1 MTSIPAVAPPSRSL
15 RQNISRFLFI
25 TIGTLVGAAS
35 VNIFMAPFDIAPG
48 GITGVG
54 IILNVLVGAPIG
66 AVVFIG
72 NIPIQYL
79 AYRMLG
85 GWRTVVW
92 TLYVVTL
99 YSFAIDFM
107 NPLFPTGGISDDVL
121 LNALFGGII
130 GGVGAG
136 LIYRGGA
143 TFGGTSTLARILQDR
158 YGTPLSSTYLYANIG
173 IVILA
178 GITLGWEGALYATV
192 VLVMEG
198 AASDYVMEG
207 PSVIRTAT
215 IITDHPA
222 DVSTAVLYQMG
233 RGVTGWEATGMF
245 TGRQRHML
253 FVSFGRSQVNT
264 LREVVLAADPAALII
279 IGHGHVAYGAGFRR
293 QIPKGNGVLKAPPLD
308 QNSSGQAKS
317 VEN

>member
-1 MTSIPAVAPPSRSL
+1 MSSTPTTTPPPRSL
-15 RQNISRFLFI
+15 RQNISRFAFI

-35 VNIFMAPFDIAPG
+35 VIIFMAPFDIAPG

-54 IILNVLVGAPIG
+54 IILNVLIGAPIG

-85 GWRTVVW
+85 GWRTVAW

-107 NPLFPTGGISDDVL
+107 TPLFPTGGISEDVL

-136 LIYRGGA
+136 LIYRGGG
-143 TFGGTSTLARILQDR
+143 TFGGTSTVARILQEK
-158 YGTPLSSTYLYANIG
+158 YGTPLSSTYLYANMG
-173 IVILA
+173 IVVLA

-215 IITDHPA
+215 IITDHPEA
-222 DVSTAVLYQMG
+222 VSTAVLYQMR

-245 TGRQRHML
+245 TGQKRHIL

-264 LREVVLAADPAALII
+264 LREIVLDADPAAFIV
-279 IGHGHVAYGAGFRR
+279 IGHGHVAYGQGFRR
-293 QIPKGNGVLKAPPLD
+293 RVPKGNGILKAPPLND
-308 QNSSGQAKS
+308 AGGENKS
-317 VEN
+317 LKS